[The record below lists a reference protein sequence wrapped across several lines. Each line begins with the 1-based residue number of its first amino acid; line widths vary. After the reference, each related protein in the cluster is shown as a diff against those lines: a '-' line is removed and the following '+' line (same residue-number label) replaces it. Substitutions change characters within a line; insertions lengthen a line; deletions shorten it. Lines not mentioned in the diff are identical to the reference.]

1 MYSVCTHGK
10 KAKAIKIRHHHGG
23 NDGKRWQKKCIF
35 TKGRFIENHSRW
47 IWFWSI
53 LLPNKKVML
62 IFHLGAVLCFFYSL
76 LFGFPHKCVV
86 VTKGSPLFLYRNYQQ
101 VNKCRKKC
109 VALQKK
115 MENIIANKNGEDG
128 FHRQC

>member
-1 MYSVCTHGK
+1 MKK
-10 KAKAIKIRHHHGG
+10 KAKAIKIQHHHGG
-23 NDGKRWQKKCIF
+23 NDEKRWQKKSAYSPKAGLSKTIAVEYGF
-35 TKGRFIENHSRW
+35 GRFYCLIKKLCLFF
-47 IWFWSI
+47 IWA
-53 LLPNKKVML
+53 PCY
-62 IFHLGAVLCFFYSL
+62 AFFYSL

-86 VTKGSPLFLYRNYQQ
+86 VTKRSPLFLYRNYQQ

-115 MENIIANKNGEDG
+115 KMDNIIANKNGEDG